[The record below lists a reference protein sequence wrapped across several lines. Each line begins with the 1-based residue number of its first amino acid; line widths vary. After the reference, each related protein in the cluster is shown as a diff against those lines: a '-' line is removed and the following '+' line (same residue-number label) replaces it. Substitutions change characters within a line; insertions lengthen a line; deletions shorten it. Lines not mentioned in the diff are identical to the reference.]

1 LIWRHQ
7 TSTFVFD
14 WTYQDPIV
22 LPVASGSPM
31 QMSFV
36 RVGDLIDVMDFQ
48 DQWCEGRVLHVR
60 HKTMEMQVQILR
72 SSAKYEIPIL
82 SSRWALHNTA
92 TRRSLTARVFQG
104 SQGSQPQSSQGSQ
117 PQSSQ
122 GSQPQSSQGS
132 QPQGSQPVIE
142 LNPFDPSVG
151 ASLQSLLRPMI
162 RPFLNDPIAPDTSE
176 SESDEHEASDN
187 EHESPEHESPEHER
201 LQNEHNRSH
210 SNDSRVPGRVHISIQ
225 NADGDLRHMLG
236 MLLQRDMLP
245 P

>member
-1 LIWRHQ
+1 
-7 TSTFVFD
+7 
-14 WTYQDPIV
+14 
-22 LPVASGSPM
+22 M

-104 SQGSQPQSSQGSQ
+104 SQGSQPQGSQ
-117 PQSSQ
+117 DSRDLEAQNSRVYEFDDIPHVSARPLVSI
-122 GSQPQSSQGS
+122 
-132 QPQGSQPVIE
+132 PVIE
-142 LNPFDPSVG
+142 LNPSDPSVG

-162 RPFLNDPIAPDTSE
+162 RPFLNDAIAPDTSE

-201 LQNEHNRSH
+201 LQDEHNRSH
-210 SNDSRVPGRVHISIQ
+210 SNDSRVSGRVHISIQ